1 MTSCARIYTDL
12 TLDLTLDSLLLPLM
26 HHLTPPH
33 MTSCTASHHLMHH
46 LTPPHAPPQKRG
58 WNGLYNT
65 CIMTSCARIYTPISL
80 YLKFISLHLKSTTS
94 RTLLPPTPP
103 SCTLIPPTPPLL
115 LPYSPL
121 APPTK
126 GGQTPPSILLSFTH
140 FKDCHVIF
148 ALCYTVYSKDFL
160 FNTLKIAVIKHKVVL
175 KGNYMRLQFVRLQ
188 NFL

>member
-1 MTSCARIYTDL
+1 
-12 TLDLTLDSLLLPLM
+12 
-26 HHLTPPH
+26 
-33 MTSCTASHHLMHH
+33 MHH

-58 WNGLYNT
+58 SNGLYNT

-80 YLKFISLHLKSTTS
+80 YLRFISLHLKSATS
-94 RTLLPPTPP
+94 RTFLPP
-103 SCTLIPPTPPLL
+103 
-115 LPYSPL
+115 
-121 APPTK
+121 PPTK

-148 ALCYTVYSKDFL
+148 ALCYTVYSKHFL

-175 KGNYMRLQFVRLQ
+175 KGNYTRLQFVRLQ

>member
-1 MTSCARIYTDL
+1 MRAHLYAY
-12 TLDLTLDSLLLPLM
+12 LPLPEI
-26 HHLTPPH
+26 HLPPPEINHFTHLTSPY
-33 MTSCTASHHLMHH
+33 SSLMH
-46 LTPPHAPPQKRG
+46 LNP
-58 WNGLYNT
+58 
-65 CIMTSCARIYTPISL
+65 
-80 YLKFISLHLKSTTS
+80 
-94 RTLLPPTPP
+94 
-103 SCTLIPPTPPLL
+103 
-115 LPYSPL
+115 PYSPL
-121 APPTK
+121 APPLLPPCPPPTK